1 MVYRHLDYV
10 GMNASPIVS
19 AMKVFHLERQNLI
32 SG

>member
-1 MVYRHLDYV
+1 MVYACLDYI

-19 AMKVFHLERQNLI
+19 AMKASYLARQNLI